1 MRGGFAVL
9 AVLAIAACVG
19 AQQNQASAPFL
30 DTQLV
35 SNVSA
40 RPALGSLSCCTWY
53 LLCNQLSIF
62 RYIWCGDLHCCPYL
76 LIASGSEIDLVQR
89 YLGASAEQQLFAL
102 QLALA
107 AR

>member
-9 AVLAIAACVG
+9 AVLAVAACVG

-40 RPALGSLSCCTWY
+40 RPALGFFVV
-53 LLCNQLSIF
+53 LCLVWLDFPLNILK
-62 RYIWCGDLHCCPYL
+62 YTLCGGLYMLPM
-76 LIASGSEIDLVQR
+76 LIACLVET
-89 YLGASAEQQLFAL
+89 YLGAPADQQLLASR
-102 QLALA
+102 LALSA
-107 AR
+107 H